1 MIVFL
6 GSSDGL
12 ICGYVNDVSGKYDV
26 VISMFNVVNHILD
39 EESLSVFF
47 SGVLSKMKRKSIL
60 IFDCFNY
67 DAYIKDPPIIS
78 ERVFSDGSRLDIVPE
93 VDGDNLSMHCVYD
106 NAGIKIRYCIYH
118 KIWNKEY
125 ILELLHSLNDISTY
139 KNFSYEQ
146 ERSTD
151 YKMMIVGKR

>member
-1 MIVFL
+1 
-6 GSSDGL
+6 
-12 ICGYVNDVSGKYDV
+12 V

-39 EESLSVFF
+39 EESLLVFF
-47 SGVLSKMKRKSIL
+47 CGVLSKMKRKSIL
-60 IFDCFNY
+60 LFDCFNY

-78 ERVFSDGSRLDIVPE
+78 ERVFYDGSRLDIVPE

-146 ERSTD
+146 ECSTD